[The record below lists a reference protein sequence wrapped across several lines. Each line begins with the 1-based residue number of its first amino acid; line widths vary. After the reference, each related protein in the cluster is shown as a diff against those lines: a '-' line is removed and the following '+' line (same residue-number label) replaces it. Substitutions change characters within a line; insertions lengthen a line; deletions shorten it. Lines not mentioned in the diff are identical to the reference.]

1 MKIRKLLIFLF
12 FCVSIVWGA
21 KDDVIVIYYGTSR
34 PNSVKYNFLDL
45 TKNKIEITRNMM
57 KVTDKNDLSDIIAE
71 IPIKEREYKKIEKII
86 KKVINK
92 SEGEYCGDSWQIPDI
107 IKDIES
113 KEEVIKIHL
122 KILLQEKEYCMIERN
137 ELTKYLEEKY
147 NLDLEW

>member
-1 MKIRKLLIFLF
+1 MKIIKLLIFFF
-12 FCVSIVWGA
+12 FCMSIVWGA
-21 KDDVIVIYYGTSR
+21 KDDIIIYYGTSR
-34 PNSVKYNFLDL
+34 PNTVKYNFLDL
-45 TKNKIEITRNMM
+45 TKNKIEITRNTM

-71 IPIKEREYKKIEKII
+71 IPITEREYKKIEKIV
-86 KKVINK
+86 KKVVNK
-92 SEGEYCGDSWQIPDI
+92 SEGEYCGDSWQIPGM

-122 KILLQEKEYCMIERN
+122 KILLQEREYCMIERN